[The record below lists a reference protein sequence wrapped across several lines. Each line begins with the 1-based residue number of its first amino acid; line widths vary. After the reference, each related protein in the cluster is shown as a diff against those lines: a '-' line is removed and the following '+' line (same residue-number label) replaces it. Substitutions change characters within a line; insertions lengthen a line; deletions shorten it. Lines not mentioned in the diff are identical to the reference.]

1 MFFSIIICSYNP
13 NHSIFEKLLNAILHF
28 GSTSP
33 CHEVIIVDNNSSPAL
48 SQDETVQSFLSKKQ
62 NSRVI
67 TENKPGL
74 TNARIAGIKDSN
86 AEWLVFFD
94 DDNEPAKGYLIEAKK
109 IIDQY
114 TEVGAWGPGNIH
126 VNYVGQK
133 ENNYL
138 DNLKP
143 LFQQRT
149 SSEICFDNNKVE
161 GNVCYPYG
169 TGLIIRR
176 DILTVYIDEV
186 EKNMLTMSDRK
197 GNSLL
202 SGGDTQILY
211 IGLRMGFFAG
221 SGPSI
226 NLTHHILPGKT
237 KFINVL
243 KLVYS
248 VNSGQV
254 KAYNE
259 VFPTHAYPLPVI
271 NNNTLL
277 KQMYFFAK
285 RIIKRPLK
293 FKMALLDLSKY
304 FGMVKGQV
312 IAGKKDNPLIL
323 NFWELIIRY

>member
-28 GSTSP
+28 DLSSTDY
-33 CHEVIIVDNNSSPAL
+33 EVIIVDNNSSPAL
-48 SQDETVQSFLSKKQ
+48 EQHVGVQSFLSKIN
-62 NSRVI
+62 NSRII

-94 DDNEPAKGYLIEAKK
+94 DDNEPAKDYLIEAKK
-109 IIDQY
+109 IIEEY
-114 TEVGAWGPGNIH
+114 PEVGAWGPGNIR
-126 VNYVGQK
+126 VNYIGQK

-202 SGGDTQILY
+202 SGGDTQMLY
-211 IGLRMGFFAG
+211 IGLRMGL
-221 SGPSI
+221 I
-226 NLTHHILPGKT
+226 N
-237 KFINVL
+237 
-243 KLVYS
+243 
-248 VNSGQV
+248 
-254 KAYNE
+254 
-259 VFPTHAYPLPVI
+259 
-271 NNNTLL
+271 
-277 KQMYFFAK
+277 
-285 RIIKRPLK
+285 
-293 FKMALLDLSKY
+293 
-304 FGMVKGQV
+304 
-312 IAGKKDNPLIL
+312 KDT
-323 NFWELIIRY
+323 FCF